1 MADFELRRESLGG
14 KPEVLHLAGT
24 FGPEG
29 FEALQEELARSL
41 AKKET
46 LALGVEASGV
56 EGMAS
61 YALGAIVD
69 AAARLRERGG
79 KLVLIAPAEKLR
91 GLVEALALGSCV
103 AMADD
108 MEKAKAVLAERG

>member
-1 MADFELRRESLGG
+1 MADFELRRESPDGG
-14 KPEVLHLAGT
+14 ADVLHLAGT

-29 FEALQEELARSL
+29 FEALQEELARLL
-41 AKKET
+41 AKET
-46 LALGVEASGV
+46 RRLGVEASGV

-61 YALGAIVD
+61 YALGAIAD

-79 KLVLIAPAEKLR
+79 ALVLIAPADKVR
-91 GLVEALALGSCV
+91 GLVEALALGSCI